1 MIFRLLITKFASSQ
15 GLELGINS
23 FIFNH
28 IQVTLGFWGSVSKQ
42 RFYDVM
48 VLMSNVL
55 AQSSKAGSPVTEAAT
70 TTTSTVQAGRIEHQ
84 CHERCCLCFPVFALA
99 TSPYV
104 NRKNIVAV
112 NAVRTAYDFP
122 ILTTSQVQQA
132 KALWL
137 SLQETREEL
146 WLLQTQLAE
155 AA

>member
-1 MIFRLLITKFASSQ
+1 MAFM
-15 GLELGINS
+15 N
-23 FIFNH
+23 
-28 IQVTLGFWGSVSKQ
+28 
-42 RFYDVM
+42 
-48 VLMSNVL
+48 NVL
-55 AQSSKAGSPVTEAAT
+55 EQFSKAGSPVTEAAT
-70 TTTSTVQAGRIEHQ
+70 TTTSTVQAGLIEHP

-146 WLLQTQLAE
+146 WLLQTHLAE